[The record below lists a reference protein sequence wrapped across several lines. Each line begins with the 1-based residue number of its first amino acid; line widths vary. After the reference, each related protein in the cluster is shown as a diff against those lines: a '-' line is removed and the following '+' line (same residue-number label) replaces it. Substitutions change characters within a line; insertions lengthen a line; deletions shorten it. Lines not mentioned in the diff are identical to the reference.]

1 MPASAVSSAGRT
13 QARQQAL
20 GATLLTRCRLL
31 RRWRSTPL
39 ATSSALSLER
49 DSRRAL
55 PFLTHIAELSPCR
68 QPRQAVHAHTICS
81 AQWPGRLLPCTHAT
95 FPGTPAAV
103 EVVPGGPPPPP
114 RDSEPQDSTGLF
126 RDRAGAR
133 QEGVVAS
140 GRVSG
145 AERVPAR
152 VEVIVLLARWV
163 GSPEHRPAVAAVH
176 QRNDAENGDGDQ
188 QSCYDSLAR
197 LRAARALRRRHSSDP
212 LRSKVM
218 RPSWREQTPQ
228 APARSPAP
236 SKTCKRW

>member
-1 MPASAVSSAGRT
+1 MHTPFAPHSGQADSYLALT
-13 QARQQAL
+13 Q
-20 GATLLTRCRLL
+20 
-31 RRWRSTPL
+31 
-39 ATSSALSLER
+39 
-49 DSRRAL
+49 
-55 PFLTHIAELSPCR
+55 PFLGP
-68 QPRQAVHAHTICS
+68 Q
-81 AQWPGRLLPCTHAT
+81 LLWGVSLGDNLHSS
-95 FPGTPAAV
+95 
-103 EVVPGGPPPPP
+103 
-114 RDSEPQDSTGLF
+114 DSEPQDSTGLF